1 MLWRRYSQQCGNHT
15 FRSHFGGQEG
25 QNARRL
31 AGHESCTGRGEGPN
45 GQTCFPDEASALA
58 HLHEVHGSCT
68 AATEHPHDDPCL
80 AWLHQVID
88 GGQDACRCQGSINE
102 PLGFAEDFVMR
113 IVHIFEAILDL
124 QSAATG
130 VSRSHMSQQ
139 EGLTPFLHSS
149 VTKAFQN
156 IVEMC
161 MLRSHLLSLE
171 NRIQHSML
179 AASSEKPSK
188 ANDEN
193 TNRRKVSAL
202 VRWEKG
208 AYENARKH
216 IYNARHEIILE
227 GDSARRITSA
237 QMQPVGIEFLATVLV
252 GNVQK
257 ALPVLPGP
265 QVHGEINAT
274 QPHYIDVYRTYVS
287 QLSFRCYNRPSRR
300 VFLDI
305 YAFEEELA
313 ALGRLLE
320 AQRKLLDDLMYLTSP
335 ERSSTSDEDGKKTF
349 ARQEMEAQHQR
360 AHIDQQ
366 SKEVQILQ
374 HKSAALKEQVKQAIE
389 VLEEDHG
396 KAIRVFTIV
405 TLFFLPLSFVSTFLG
420 MNTTDVDGLKWD
432 QSIFWATS
440 LPITAFVLLTAI
452 IYGYKG
458 DEISDWFSM
467 KMRSLRPGVHDGE
480 VQRQGRLKRT
490 LPHARPFG
498 GINKRETM
506 DSLGN
511 IG

>member
-15 FRSHFGGQEG
+15 FKSHFGGQEG
-25 QNARRL
+25 PNTGSLARN
-31 AGHESCTGRGEGPN
+31 ESCAGRSEGPS
-45 GQTCFPDEASALA
+45 GQPCFQDEASALA
-58 HLHEVHGSCT
+58 HLHQVHGSCT
-68 AATEHPHDDPCL
+68 VTTEHPHDDPCL

-88 GGQDACRCQGSINE
+88 ETRGACRCQGSINE
-102 PLGFAEDFVMR
+102 PLGLAEDFVMQ
-113 IVHIFEAILDL
+113 IVHILKAILDL

-130 VSRSHMSQQ
+130 VSRSHTPQQ
-139 EGLTPFLHSS
+139 EGFTPFLHSS

-161 MLRSHLLSLE
+161 MLRSHLLSLK
-171 NRIQHSML
+171 NRIQHSSL
-179 AASSEKPSK
+179 AASSGKPSK
-188 ANDEN
+188 AGDEN

-208 AYENARKH
+208 AYDNARKH
-216 IYNARHEIILE
+216 IYNARHEMILE

-237 QMQPVGIEFLATVLV
+237 QMQPVGIEFLATVLM

-265 QVHGEINAT
+265 QVHGEINAN
-274 QPHYIDVYRTYVS
+274 QPHFIDVYRQYVS

-320 AQRKLLDDLMYLTSP
+320 AQGKLLDDVLYLTSP
-335 ERSSTSDEDGKKTF
+335 ESFRKSDEDREKTF
-349 ARQEMEAQHQR
+349 ARQKMEAQHQR

-374 HKSAALKEQVKQAIE
+374 HKSTALKEQVKQAIE

-440 LPITAFVLLTAI
+440 LPITAFVLLTAMV
-452 IYGYKG
+452 YGYKG
-458 DEISDWFSM
+458 DEISEWLST
-467 KMRSLRPGVHDGE
+467 KMRSVRPGTNDAE
-480 VQRQGRLKRT
+480 VQRQGNLKRR
-490 LPHARPFG
+490 LPHSRPFG
-498 GINKRETM
+498 GIDKRETM